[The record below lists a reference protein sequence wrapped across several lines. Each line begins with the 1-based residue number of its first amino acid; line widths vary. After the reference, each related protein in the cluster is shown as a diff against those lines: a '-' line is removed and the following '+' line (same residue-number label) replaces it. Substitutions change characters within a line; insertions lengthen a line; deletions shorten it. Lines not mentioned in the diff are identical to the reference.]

1 MTVRILNIAI
11 LVVAIVLSAFL
22 VKKFFFKPAQN
33 ANYQIAANASLRIN
47 GINWA
52 DSEKTV
58 LLAMGK
64 ECKFCSES
72 AKFYRRLAAGIAS
85 QTNTRLIALFS
96 DKESEAEVY
105 LKQLEVPIR
114 DLRYASLSSLG
125 IKSVPTVAILDRDG
139 VVTDLWVGKLSPLKE
154 AALMGKLSL
163 KDTRPPEEWS
173 ISEANLE
180 RKVTNKEPLLLL
192 DIRDRP
198 LFKIKHRDGAKNI
211 PLDELSIRAQDEL
224 PMDQTIIIYGD
235 DDPAITDLAYS
246 ILDTQGFSHV
256 FVLVQNANP
265 AL

>member
-11 LVVAIVLSAFL
+11 LLVAIVLSAFL
-22 VKKFFFKPAQN
+22 VKKFFFKPARN
-33 ANYQIAANASLRIN
+33 SNYQIAADASLRIN

-114 DLRYASLSSLG
+114 DLRYVSLSSLG

-154 AALMGKLSL
+154 AALMSKLSL
-163 KDTRPPEEWS
+163 KDTRPPDEWS
-173 ISEANLE
+173 ISEVKLE

-192 DIRDRP
+192 DIRERA
-198 LFKIKHRDGAKNI
+198 LFSIKHRDGAKNI
-211 PLDELSIRAQDEL
+211 PLDELPVRAENEL
-224 PMDQTIIIYGD
+224 SMDQTIIIYGD
-235 DDPAITDLAYS
+235 DDPAKADLAYS

-265 AL
+265 IP